1 MRAYLQRFF
10 HGLVLLVKWA
20 SCEMKIAFFI
30 ESIKL
35 ASAGLNEQIYLFNWV
50 NQINEEKEKKEAL
63 KIF

>member
-1 MRAYLQRFF
+1 
-10 HGLVLLVKWA
+10 
-20 SCEMKIAFFI
+20 MKIAFFI